1 MQNYSYINIEM
12 KIKMQKSILVPVD
25 FTEVTENAL
34 IYAMPL
40 AKRLNAGIILLNFV
54 KKDSEVPTSTEKL
67 NALKEKHTTSDLIIS
82 VYAEVG
88 GIKDMG
94 DFAKKNNA
102 GLIVMGTHGL
112 KGMQYLVGSKAL
124 SVIANSEVP
133 FVVVQELPQKSTFS
147 EIVVPMD
154 FVSEEKV
161 VLGSASKFAKALG
174 ARLRIIA
181 ARYKD
186 ESLSQKVKLNLS
198 FAKRFLKSGD
208 VDYTIDIAPGKQ
220 SFEDEIM
227 DFAKTIDA
235 DLIGLVNHREDGYKN
250 LFGKNFDQNILT
262 NDLKIPVF
270 IFTARK
276 VSDLRDIFMMFS

>member
-1 MQNYSYINIEM
+1 
-12 KIKMQKSILVPVD
+12 MQKSLLVPID

-34 IYAMPL
+34 IYAIPL
-40 AKRLNAGIILLNFV
+40 AKRLEAGVILLNYA
-54 KKDSEVPTSTEKL
+54 KSKSEVDQSKEKL
-67 NALKEKHTTSDLIIS
+67 DALAKKHADSGVSITS
-82 VYAEVG
+82 YAEVG
-88 GIKDMG
+88 GIKSMG
-94 DFAKKNNA
+94 SFAKDNNA

-112 KGMQYLVGSKAL
+112 KGIQYLVGSKAL
-124 SVIANSEVP
+124 TVIANSEVP
-133 FVVVQELPQKSTFS
+133 FVVVQNLPEKQSFN
-147 EIVVPMD
+147 EIVVPID

-181 ARYKD
+181 AHYKD
-186 ESLSQKVKLNLS
+186 ESLAEKVRLNLS
-198 FAKRFLKSGD
+198 FAKRFLKGGD
-208 VDYTIDIAPGKQ
+208 VPFAIDVVPGKQ

-227 DFAKTIDA
+227 EFAKSIDA

-270 IFTARK
+270 IFTAKK